1 MPCLIDLGLAVWAP
15 LHPAIVGNKGLSA
28 PARDNPI
35 LRCLLGVSDAAPGID
50 KGARCVEL
58 PSVADDER
66 FPLVVDV
73 ATDAWRRCDR
83 PLGSR
88 DAS

>member
-1 MPCLIDLGLAVWAP
+1 MP
-15 LHPAIVGNKGLSA
+15 A

-73 ATDAWRRCDR
+73 ATDAWRHVIALWEVVMLVDN
-83 PLGSR
+83 
-88 DAS
+88 